1 MVVLRVRFDDMSVKM
16 MTQASITSESIKQR
30 HREGVV
36 GCGEEVNS
44 LGHWV
49 LDMQGVWSRP
59 CLMYVEAPQIW
70 KKGKEK
76 EPGKL
81 QSQPLV
87 HFTCL
92 ASLLWALG

>member
-16 MTQASITSESIKQR
+16 MTQVSITSESIKQR

-49 LDMQGVWSRP
+49 MDMQGV
-59 CLMYVEAPQIW
+59 
-70 KKGKEK
+70 
-76 EPGKL
+76 
-81 QSQPLV
+81 
-87 HFTCL
+87 
-92 ASLLWALG
+92 